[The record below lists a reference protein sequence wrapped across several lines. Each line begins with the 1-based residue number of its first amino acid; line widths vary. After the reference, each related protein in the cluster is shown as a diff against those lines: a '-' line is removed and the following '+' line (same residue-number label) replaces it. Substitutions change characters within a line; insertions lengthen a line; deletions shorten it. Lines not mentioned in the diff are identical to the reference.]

1 MALTDKQRM
10 PKDKTNFPKQGD
22 NQKISLR
29 NSNYPQF
36 DYGYASRLREG
47 YPSIWSKGGN
57 IRGNSAFTNWGKAR
71 DGSDTDAV
79 LDWIREREAW
89 SARHFKNKNI
99 AGVVAQVKW
108 GMIGSRGEG
117 YMKDLI
123 NEAKKKVDKDKSG
136 GSKMEL
142 KHMNVSFEVKEYN
155 DEDEYFSFA
164 GYGSTSNNVD
174 LGNDRVMPGA
184 FKQCIEEMA
193 RSGKNLPVLWQH
205 DMTMPLGTYVEMYE
219 DAKGLYVKGRMP
231 KADDFVRGRVM
242 PQMKAGSIDSM
253 SIGYMAN
260 QWEMDGDIRNLK
272 EITLYEISLVTMPMN
287 PDAMI
292 TDMKTKEVGIDDF
305 KDLTVREIDSVL
317 RSGVKMTRKATK
329 KFISCL
335 DVEKLREADDDSA
348 RDAGKGASF
357 DSFKAM
363 IEEIK
368 KI

>member
-1 MALTDKQRM
+1 MALTDKQRTP
-10 PKDKTNFPKQGD
+10 PK
-22 NQKISLR
+22 
-29 NSNYPQF
+29 
-36 DYGYASRLREG
+36 
-47 YPSIWSKGGN
+47 
-57 IRGNSAFTNWGKAR
+57 SAQN
-71 DGSDTDAV
+71 
-79 LDWIREREAW
+79 
-89 SARHFKNKNI
+89 N
-99 AGVVAQVKW
+99 
-108 GMIGSRGEG
+108 
-117 YMKDLI
+117 
-123 NEAKKKVDKDKSG
+123 AKKAIAWRDKYPKETRGAGTSVGWRRARQLANGGPLSEDIIKRMAQFNRHRQNAEVDPKYKNEPWRDKGYLMWMAWGGTTGIDWAIERTEMMKDKSG

-142 KHMNVSFEVKEYN
+142 KHMNVSFQVKEYN

-164 GYGSTSNNVD
+164 GYGSTANNVD

-205 DMTMPLGTYVEMYE
+205 DMSMPLGTYVEMYE

-260 QWEMDGDIRNLK
+260 QWEMDGDVRNLK

-305 KDLTVREIDSVL
+305 KELTVREIDSVL

-335 DVEKLREADDDSA
+335 DVEKLRDAEDDSA
-348 RDAGKGASF
+348 RDAGKGIDF
-357 DSFKAM
+357 DLFKAM